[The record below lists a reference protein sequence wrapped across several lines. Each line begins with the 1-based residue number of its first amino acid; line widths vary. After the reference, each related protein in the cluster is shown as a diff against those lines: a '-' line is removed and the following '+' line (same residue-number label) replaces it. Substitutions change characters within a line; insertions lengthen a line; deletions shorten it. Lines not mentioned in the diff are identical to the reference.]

1 MIYIMI
7 YPSII
12 KHHIPINCERFRTV
26 PATVRDLEDPANTC
40 FATTRN
46 KRLFAAGGPWGW
58 HPFKGGVRKF
68 QWGSAWKTMHV
79 PYSNGPMTWMRTGG
93 TPFFRKP
100 SYQQNGATYGALL
113 RTCLLTMDQ
122 LSDWKNGSTTIH
134 SHQQTYADVSLPTP
148 WTIFPSNTCYGSYGP
163 GRS

>member
-1 MIYIMI
+1 MLNYQRVTMIYIMI
-7 YPSII
+7 YPSIR

-40 FATTRN
+40 FATRRN

-68 QWGSAWKTMHV
+68 QWGSTWKTMHV
-79 PYSNGPMTWMRTGG
+79 PYSNGPMTWLRTGG
-93 TPFFRKP
+93 TPIFLGNLHINKMVP
-100 SYQQNGATYGALL
+100 NGATYGALL

-122 LSDWKNGSTTIH
+122 RDWKNGINNH
-134 SHQQTYADVSLPTP
+134 P
-148 WTIFPSNTCYGSYGP
+148 WTIFPSKTCYGSYGP